1 MGAMVGCESPA
12 GYRADPR
19 ACRAPASV
27 GVSQSRI
34 NTLHADAL
42 QVDGDMVLTGAVVTG
57 SGELGALRLPGA
69 HIAGRL
75 VLVEGPS
82 VDSLTRRWVIS
93 AVPSSARWR
102 A

>member
-75 VLVEGPS
+75 VLVDAVITNESGPPCS
-82 VDSLTRRWVIS
+82 PTGCRST
-93 AVPSSARWR
+93 AT
-102 A
+102 